1 MDKNSDKRT
10 TIKKAFRAAFP
21 HTIPIFA
28 GFLFLGFT
36 YGVYMNSLG
45 FGFVYPM
52 VMSLVIFAGSMEFFT
67 ANMLIGS
74 FDPFYAL
81 TMALVINARHLFY
94 GISMLDK
101 YRNTGLKKFYLIYG
115 MCDESF
121 SVNYAAHIPESVDKG
136 WFMLFVNLLN
146 QFYWFFGSTLGG
158 ILGSYIKFNT
168 KGLEFVLTAMFTV
181 IFTDQYLKEK
191 DHIPA
196 VLGIILPVVCL
207 ALFGAKDFV
216 IPSMSV
222 ILCALTL
229 YGFFKGR
236 LPE

>member
-1 MDKNSDKRT
+1 
-10 TIKKAFRAAFP
+10 
-21 HTIPIFA
+21 
-28 GFLFLGFT
+28 
-36 YGVYMNSLG
+36 
-45 FGFVYPM
+45 
-52 VMSLVIFAGSMEFFT
+52 
-67 ANMLIGS
+67 
-74 FDPFYAL
+74 
-81 TMALVINARHLFY
+81 
-94 GISMLDK
+94 
-101 YRNTGLKKFYLIYG
+101 
-115 MCDESF
+115 
-121 SVNYAAHIPESVDKG
+121 
-136 WFMLFVNLLN
+136 MLFVNLLN

-216 IPSMSV
+216 IPSMAV

-229 YGFFKGR
+229 YGFFKER
-236 LPE
+236 LSE